1 MAGGLASQ
9 AGVDLGKAAP
19 PVQFAGIS
27 EIVMMSATEL
37 AQAIQSRSVSCAE
50 VMSAYLDHI
59 DRMNS
64 HVNAIVSLQDRDE
77 LMKQARE
84 RDEALGR
91 GHLMG
96 WLHGFPQ
103 AIKDLA
109 STKGI
114 RTTQGSPILADFVPQ
129 EDAIFVERIKRSGGI
144 IIGKTNTPERYDYWV
159 LPSAQVFPFDARTHW
174 PKEIDGRKMDTYHR
188 WMEVMIPV
196 TMSACPALAVP
207 AGF

>member
-1 MAGGLASQ
+1 MARGLASQ
-9 AGVDLGKAAP
+9 AGADLGKAAP
-19 PVQFAGIS
+19 PVQFAGVS

-59 DRMNS
+59 GRMNS

-129 EDAIFVERIKRSGGI
+129 EDAGCSKFARRINGLGDQ
-144 IIGKTNTPERYDYWV
+144 TATVTTALATTP
-159 LPSAQVFPFDARTHW
+159 PSA
-174 PKEIDGRKMDTYHR
+174 
-188 WMEVMIPV
+188 
-196 TMSACPALAVP
+196 SACGAALPALSKLNP
-207 AGF
+207 RPFS

>member
-9 AGVDLGKAAP
+9 AAADLGKAAP
-19 PVQFAGIS
+19 PVQSAGIS

-50 VMSAYLDHI
+50 VMSAYLGHI
-59 DRMNS
+59 DRMNP

-84 RDEALGR
+84 RDEALARGR
-91 GHLMG
+91 LMG

-109 STKGI
+109 NTKGI
-114 RTTQGSPILADFVPQ
+114 RTTQGSPILADFVPHSATIA
-129 EDAIFVERIKRSGGI
+129 ELRGDVSCCGPCIV
-144 IIGKTNTPERYDYWV
+144 YWMRAV
-159 LPSAQVFPFDARTHW
+159 DCALSVTELPRV
-174 PKEIDGRKMDTYHR
+174 G
-188 WMEVMIPV
+188 
-196 TMSACPALAVP
+196 
-207 AGF
+207 